1 MHLSDA
7 EWTVMDAVWDAGRPV
22 RAREVHGAVAS
33 RAGWAYTTVK
43 TQLDRLARKGALK
56 ADRAGRTTLYA
67 AAVTRS
73 AARRSA
79 LGSLLERAFD
89 GAAAPLLRFVVRER
103 SLSRKE
109 RAELVR
115 LLRKERA
122 KGRGE
127 R

>member
-7 EWTVMDAVWDAGRPV
+7 EWTVMDAVWDAARPV
-22 RAREVHGAVAS
+22 SARDVHGAVAA

-43 TQLDRLARKGALK
+43 TQLDRLARKGALQ
-56 ADRAGRTTLYA
+56 ADRAARVTLYA

-103 SLSRKE
+103 SLTRKE

-115 LLRKERA
+115 LLRKE
-122 KGRGE
+122 GR
-127 R
+127 